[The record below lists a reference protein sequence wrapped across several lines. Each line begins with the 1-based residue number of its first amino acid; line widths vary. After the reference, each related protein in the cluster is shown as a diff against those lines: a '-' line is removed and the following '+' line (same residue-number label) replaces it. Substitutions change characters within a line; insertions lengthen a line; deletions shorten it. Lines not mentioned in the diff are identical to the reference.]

1 MNWNELFNYENGN
14 LFWKI
19 QRQGRAKKGSK
30 AGYLHHRGYL
40 IVKAYGVLRPVHRII
55 WEMHNGPIPQNM
67 EIDHI
72 NRIKLDNRLENL
84 RLATRRQNAC
94 NISTN
99 TSGVPGVYWCK
110 QQYKWRARI
119 FVNGRNIHLGL
130 FQNINDAAAA
140 RIKAEAELE
149 RIPGESIL

>member
-1 MNWNELFNYENGN
+1 MNWKELFNYENGN

-99 TSGVPGVYWCK
+99 TSGVPVFTGANNNANGEQGYLLMAGIFILASSK
-110 QQYKWRARI
+110 TLMTQRQQ
-119 FVNGRNIHLGL
+119 
-130 FQNINDAAAA
+130 
-140 RIKAEAELE
+140 E
-149 RIPGESIL
+149 

>member
-1 MNWNELFNYENGN
+1 M
-14 LFWKI
+14 
-19 QRQGRAKKGSK
+19 
-30 AGYLHHRGYL
+30 
-40 IVKAYGVLRPVHRII
+40 I

-99 TSGVPGVYWCK
+99 TSG
-110 QQYKWRARI
+110 
-119 FVNGRNIHLGL
+119 
-130 FQNINDAAAA
+130 
-140 RIKAEAELE
+140 
-149 RIPGESIL
+149 